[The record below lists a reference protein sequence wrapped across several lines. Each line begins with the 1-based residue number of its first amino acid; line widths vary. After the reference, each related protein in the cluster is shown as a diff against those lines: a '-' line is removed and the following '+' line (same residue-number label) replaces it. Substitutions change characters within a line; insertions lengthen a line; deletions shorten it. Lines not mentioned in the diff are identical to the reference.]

1 LGENALDPE
10 AGFAKLVPLNVRIAQ
25 PNMSRLF
32 VLLRYAGAAVL
43 AGALVFFG
51 AGLLVHHFAGRH
63 SGQTVGL
70 TVIRGIQ
77 LITKVPG
84 QASSANPDTAKEQT
98 IKGFVQIGFT
108 VGPDG
113 KAHHIHV
120 IEAQPPGLNEEAAR
134 EIIASRRFKP
144 VPAGSKQSGVERSE
158 VVHFQVPTSLL
169 KGSGKGGGS
178 G

>member
-1 LGENALDPE
+1 
-10 AGFAKLVPLNVRIAQ
+10 
-25 PNMSRLF
+25 MSRLF
-32 VLLRYAGAAVL
+32 VLLRFAGAAVL

-51 AGLLVHHFAGRH
+51 AGFIVHHFAGRE

-70 TVIRGIQ
+70 TVIRGIK
-77 LITKVPG
+77 LISRVPG
-84 QASSANPDTAKEQT
+84 QASSAKPAAAKQQT
-98 IKGFVQIGFT
+98 IQGFVQVGFV

-113 KAHHIHV
+113 KPHHIH
-120 IEAQPPGLNEEAAR
+120 IIAAQPPGLNEEAAR

-158 VVHFQVPTSLL
+158 VVHFQVPTSVLS
-169 KGSGKGGGS
+169 GSGKGGGS